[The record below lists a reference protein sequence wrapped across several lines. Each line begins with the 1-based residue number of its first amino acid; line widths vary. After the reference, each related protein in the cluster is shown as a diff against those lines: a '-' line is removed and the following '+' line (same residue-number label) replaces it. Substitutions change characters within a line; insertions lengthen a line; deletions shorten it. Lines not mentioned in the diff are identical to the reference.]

1 MTDDRL
7 ATALAAERAIL
18 RRGARDSH
26 EIVGGWVIRDDGR
39 PDLWH
44 VNRVLLTGDA
54 SALAPTA
61 IAALTDRWLA
71 DRPHRRLT
79 LDDALAAEALWPV
92 LEARHW
98 DRERAVVMVLGD
110 EAAVPA
116 WPRRMGEIEVGQIS
130 EAELARFQ
138 PEAFAQDAGIAA
150 LGADLPG
157 RIASMQAALRG
168 GTPARGYGAHL
179 GDGEPSQSAATL
191 YLDPDVGGRRVAF
204 IDQVVTLRPFRERG
218 LGGAVVRAAI
228 ADADA
233 WGADLV
239 ALLADA
245 DDWPQVMYAEMG
257 FVAVGRQVTV
267 HRAAAA

>member
-18 RRGARDSH
+18 RRGACDSH
-26 EIVGGWVIRDDGR
+26 EISGGWVIRDDRR

-61 IAALTDRWLA
+61 IAALTDRWLS

-79 LDDALAAEALWPV
+79 LDDDVAAEALWPV
-92 LEARHW
+92 LHSRHW
-98 DRERAVVMVLGD
+98 DRERAVVMVLG
-110 EAAVPA
+110 EETTEPGRARRAA
-116 WPRRMGEIEVGQIS
+116 EIEVGEIT
-130 EAELARFQ
+130 ETELARFQ

-150 LGADLPG
+150 RDAGLPL
-157 RIASMQAALRG
+157 RIAGMQAALRV
-168 GTPARGYGAHL
+168 GTPARGYGARL
-179 GDGEPSQSAATL
+179 PDGEAPQSAATL

-204 IDQVVTLRPFRERG
+204 IDQVATLRPFRERG

-228 ADADA
+228 ADAA
-233 WGADLV
+233 GWGADLV

-257 FVAVGRQVTV
+257 FVTVGRQVTV